1 MMWIRAI
8 LQCFD
13 ETVKPAQRAEGGG
26 HTDTQRALLSKA
38 RGGDSEAFFELVSPF
53 SGMVYRHCLHMLH
66 TPADAE
72 DAAQEAML
80 RAYRSFP
87 RFLGHSA
94 VATWL
99 YRIAHNTC
107 LDMLKKPLRQRES
120 ASLEQLREAGF
131 EPSDHREPPDV
142 AYVLAADTQ
151 RLKNAISKLPTE
163 QQALLNLRYGEG
175 LSYEQLASTTGM
187 REGTVKS
194 RLNRAKARLRELLE
208 ND

>member
-1 MMWIRAI
+1 M
-8 LQCFD
+8 
-13 ETVKPAQRAEGGG
+13 
-26 HTDTQRALLSKA
+26 DTQRVLISKA

-53 SGMVYRHCLHMLH
+53 SGMVYRHCLHMLR

-80 RAYRSFP
+80 RAYRAFP
-87 RFLGHSA
+87 RFLGQSA

-107 LDMLKKPLRQRES
+107 LDMLKKPLRQREI

-131 EPSDHREPPDV
+131 EPADHRESPDA
-142 AYVLAADTQ
+142 AYVLAADAQ
-151 RLKNAISKLPTE
+151 RLKNAILKLPTE
-163 QQALLNLRYGEG
+163 QQALLNLCYGEG
-175 LSYEQLASTTGM
+175 LSYEQLASMTGI

-208 ND
+208 NE